1 MPLTR
6 QVCFVSQQENNA
18 EGDDRAHRQRQQRR
32 REIIEAAKA
41 VFAERGYHSASIS
54 DIIGAAKIA
63 RGTFY
68 LYFTSKHHV
77 FDSILEEAL
86 QELRSRISRIDVS
99 EGAPPPQVQLRANLV
114 RVMEFAVGD
123 PHFSRVLLR
132 ARGQDKE
139 VTERVEGF
147 YAHVGE
153 LLEASLEYGIELGLV
168 RQCDTALVA
177 SALLGAVRGIIDHL
191 ITSEGSIDIEVVVDE
206 LLRFALGGVISS
218 GDRWLSGRE

>member
-1 MPLTR
+1 MP
-6 QVCFVSQQENNA
+6 SSEHNGEA
-18 EGDDRAHRQRQQRR
+18 DDRAQRQRQQRR
-32 REIIEAAKA
+32 REIIEAAKG
-41 VFAERGYHSASIS
+41 VFAERGYHGASIS

-86 QELRSRISRIDVS
+86 HELRSRIARIDVS
-99 EGAPPPQVQLRANLV
+99 EDAPPPQVQLRANLV

-123 PHFSRVLLR
+123 PHFSRLLLR
-132 ARGQDKE
+132 ARGQDRE
-139 VTERVEGF
+139 VTERVESF
-147 YAHVGE
+147 YAHVGD
-153 LLEASLEYGIELGLV
+153 LIAASLEYGIEIGLV
-168 RQCDTALVA
+168 RHCDTGLVA

-191 ITSEGSIDIEVVVDE
+191 LTREPALDIESVVDE

-218 GDRWLSGRE
+218 GERWLAGAS

>member
-1 MPLTR
+1 MQSR
-6 QVCFVSQQENNA
+6 ENNG
-18 EGDDRAHRQRQQRR
+18 EGDDRAQRQRQQRR
-32 REIIEAAKA
+32 REILDAAKE

-86 QELRSRISRIDVS
+86 QELRSRIARIDVS
-99 EGAPPPQVQLRANLV
+99 EGAPPPQVQLRTNLV
-114 RVMEFAVGD
+114 RVMAFTLGD
-123 PHFSRVLLR
+123 PHFSRLLLR

-139 VTERVEGF
+139 VTERVDAF
-147 YAHVGE
+147 YAHVGD
-153 LLEASLEYGIELGLV
+153 LIAASLEYGIELGLV

-177 SALLGAVRGIIDHL
+177 AALLGAVRGIIDHL
-191 ITSEGSIDIEVVVDE
+191 ITGERSLDIEKVVDE
-206 LLRFALGGVISS
+206 LLSFALGGVISS
-218 GDRWLSGRE
+218 GERWLPG

>member
-1 MPLTR
+1 MPP
-6 QVCFVSQQENNA
+6 QENNA
-18 EGDDRAHRQRQQRR
+18 EGDDRAQRQRQQRR
-32 REIIEAAKA
+32 REIIAAAKA

-86 QELRSRISRIDVS
+86 QELRSRIARIDLS
-99 EGAPPPQVQLRANLV
+99 DGALPPQVQLRSNLV

-123 PHFSRVLLR
+123 PHFSRLLLR

-139 VTERVEGF
+139 ITERVDAF
-147 YAHVGE
+147 YAHVGD
-153 LLEASLEYGIELGLV
+153 LIAASLEYGIELGLV
-168 RQCDTALVA
+168 RQCDTTLVA
-177 SALLGAVRGIIDHL
+177 SALLGAIRGIIDHL
-191 ITSEGSIDIEVVVDE
+191 IKGEELPDIDVVVDE
-206 LLRFALGGVISS
+206 LLKFALGGVISS
-218 GDRWLSGRE
+218 GERW